1 MVLCSAFAV
10 SSLYYDSYVYNTASD
25 YNYADIFGAM
35 TCVLDKYVTSVKP
48 PPQNPMNTLVIQVT
62 MSIFLSMKVKSW

>member
-1 MVLCSAFAV
+1 MVLCSAFTV

-35 TCVLDKYVTSVKP
+35 TCVLDKYVTSFNP
-48 PPQNPMNTLVIQVT
+48 PPTKSNEYIIIQVT